1 MLGQLLDTRYKL
13 TKVLGGGGFSQTF
26 IAEDTRR
33 PGNPL
38 CVVKHLKPA
47 VTEPTFLETARRLF
61 NTEAETLE
69 KLGHHE
75 QIPRLLAYFEEER
88 EFYLVQELIEG
99 HVLNAELLP
108 GRRWTETQV
117 VELLQ
122 EVLYILDFI
131 HTKGVIHRDIKP
143 SNIIRRQQDNKLVL
157 VDFGTVKQIKIKL
170 DTAQSQMSK
179 SIAIG
184 TVGYMPSEQV
194 RGKPRPNS
202 DIYALGI
209 VGIQAL
215 TGLNPQD
222 LEEDANGEVSWQSH
236 AQVGDR
242 LAEIIAKMVRY
253 HFSARYNSA
262 REVIDAL
269 ESLNNP
275 HAQPQATSHPG
286 YAQTQ
291 LDPRPRY
298 TPTRPATQPVTAPA
312 SSQVPQSTQQP
323 TVFTS
328 QNLSKQPTT
337 ELSPTPSSSQIS
349 PSSSGSNF
357 ITLIK
362 SPLTITLGI
371 AAALSIAATFALYIN
386 NQGGLKTALEEARKQ
401 AAIGRSV
408 EAVATASKIPSDHP
422 FYSQAQT
429 IINNSSTD
437 ILKQATEIYEDSNDL
452 TKAIDLAGT
461 IPEQST
467 VYQEAQG
474 KIYGWQKEAKTN
486 KEYLN
491 AAQLALDNNKWQNAI
506 DEANKITYTPFWKK
520 QKAQIIQ
527 QAKSEI
533 EAAKPKEDTTASTN
547 VNKQAPSP
555 VYQQPAPVVQPPVYQ
570 QPAPIVQPPVYQQP
584 APIVQPPAQPPIR
597 AANNPAPSTN
607 VQPQTPPSPPPSP
620 PSETVDTCS
629 SNPDSF
635 FCTN

>member
-47 VTEPTFLETARRLF
+47 VTEQTFLETARRLF

-75 QIPRLLAYFEEER
+75 QIPRLLAYFEEEQG
-88 EFYLVQELIEG
+88 FYLVQELIEG

-117 VELLQ
+117 VELIK

-157 VDFGTVKQIKIKL
+157 VDFGTVKQIKVKL

-236 AQVGDR
+236 AQVSDR

-253 HFSARYNSA
+253 HFSDRYNSA

-275 HAQPQATSHPG
+275 HAQPQVTSHPG

-312 SSQVPQSTQQP
+312 SSQVPQSAQQP
-323 TVFTS
+323 NLVTS
-328 QNLSKQPTT
+328 ENPSRQPTT
-337 ELSPTPSSSQIS
+337 GLSANPSSSPIS

-362 SPLTITLGI
+362 SPLTITLGV
-371 AAALSIAATFALYIN
+371 AAALSIAATIALNIN
-386 NQGGLKTALEEARKQ
+386 NQRGLETALEQARRQ
-401 AAIGRSV
+401 AATGKSV
-408 EAVATASKIPSDHP
+408 EAVATASTIPSSHP
-422 FYSQAQT
+422 AYSQAQT
-429 IINNSSTD
+429 IINNSSAE
-437 ILKQATEIYEDSNDL
+437 ILRKATEIYEDSNSL
-452 TKAIDLAGT
+452 EEAIDLIEK
-461 IPEQST
+461 IPEQSN

-474 KIYGWQKEAKTN
+474 KIYGWQKESKTN

-491 AAQLALDNNKWQNAI
+491 AAQLAIDNNKWQNAI
-506 DEANKITYTPFWKK
+506 DEANKILPTPYWRK
-520 QKAQIIQ
+520 QKVQIIQ

-533 EAAKPKEDTTASTN
+533 EAEKPPEPDARPAITNRSEPTT
-547 VNKQAPSP
+547 PP
-555 VYQQPAPVVQPPVYQ
+555 IQPAVIPQPIQPAVIPQPIQPAVIPQPVQPPSKT
-570 QPAPIVQPPVYQQP
+570 
-584 APIVQPPAQPPIR
+584 
-597 AANNPAPSTN
+597 ANNPAPPTN
-607 VQPQTPPSPPPSP
+607 VQPPPPPSP

>member
-1 MLGQLLDTRYKL
+1 MLGQLLDKRYRL

-47 VTEPTFLETARRLF
+47 VTEPSFLETARRLF

-69 KLGHHE
+69 NLGNHE
-75 QIPRLLAYFEEER
+75 QIPRLLAYFEEDR

-122 EVLYILDFI
+122 EILYILDFI
-131 HTKGVIHRDIKP
+131 HNKGVIHRDIKP
-143 SNIIRRQQDNKLVL
+143 SNIIRRQQDKKLVL
-157 VDFGTVKQIKIKL
+157 VDFGTVKQIKVKL

-194 RGKPRPNS
+194 RGKPRPSS

-222 LEEDANGEVSWQSH
+222 LEEDANGEVRWQSQAH
-236 AQVGDR
+236 VSDR
-242 LAEIIAKMVRY
+242 LAEIVAKMVRY
-253 HFSARYNSA
+253 HFSDRYNSA
-262 REVIDAL
+262 TEVMDAL
-269 ESLNNP
+269 KSLSNP
-275 HAQPQATSHPG
+275 NPQPQAASHPG
-286 YAQTQ
+286 YAKTQ
-291 LDPRPRY
+291 LDPLPRY
-298 TPTRPATQPVTAPA
+298 TPTRPATQPVTAPV
-312 SSQVPQSTQQP
+312 SSIPQSKQ
-323 TVFTS
+323 TS
-328 QNLSKQPTT
+328 NLVTPENLSRQPTT
-337 ELSPTPSSSQIS
+337 GLASNLSTSQIS
-349 PSSSGSNF
+349 PQSGSSNF
-357 ITLIK
+357 VTLIK

-371 AAALSIAATFALYIN
+371 AAALSLAATVALNIN
-386 NQGGLKTALEEARKQ
+386 NQRGLETALEQARKQ
-401 AAIGRSV
+401 AAIGKSV
-408 EAVATASKIPSDHP
+408 EAVITAGTIPSNHP
-422 FYSQAQT
+422 SYSQAQT
-429 IINNSSTD
+429 IINNSSGD

-491 AAQLALDNNKWQNAI
+491 AAQQAFDNNKWQNAI

-533 EAAKPKEDTTASTN
+533 EAAKPKESEGRSANTDRPDRTTQP
-547 VNKQAPSP
+547 VQAVIPQQ
-555 VYQQPAPVVQPPVYQ
+555 VQPAVIQPPVQ
-570 QPAPIVQPPVYQQP
+570 AVIPQQIQPAVI
-584 APIVQPPAQPPIR
+584 QPPIQTPSR
-597 AANNPAPSTN
+597 AANNPAPPN
-607 VQPQTPPSPPPSP
+607 VQPQTPPSPAPATS
-620 PSETVDTCS
+620 SETVDTCS